1 MYFQLSSL
9 DLTQIIFS
17 SKFISSD
24 CVILFSAYTSN
35 TVGKKVQL
43 LQTLGEESL
52 LRKLRTCQPC
62 LFNRQSYYT
71 ALGLLLEPIL
81 SVFHVS
87 PVDDLI
93 FQLQNLPGLSPV
105 PESVI
110 REWVLCRF
118 CFISETT
125 MTIFEQITV
134 RCSGSV
140 LNNDCPIYNPSNT
153 VLLLCISLLI
163 PKLQL

>member
-1 MYFQLSSL
+1 M
-9 DLTQIIFS
+9 
-17 SKFISSD
+17 
-24 CVILFSAYTSN
+24 SAVFGTSF
-35 TVGKKVQL
+35 T
-43 LQTLGEESL
+43 TL
-52 LRKLRTCQPC
+52 
-62 LFNRQSYYT
+62 
-71 ALGLLLEPIL
+71 L

-110 REWVLCRF
+110 REWVLCSF
-118 CFISETT
+118 CFISETM

-140 LNNDCPIYNPSNT
+140 LNNDCPIYNPSNI